1 MSMEFLT
8 APYHELLLKEDT
20 PKYELE
26 HAENALSFIPYA
38 CIIDA
43 FQYSAFE
50 HPEWGPAERH
60 QEWKRLL
67 EAFQPHLTDY
77 EDIPFYSRYAGWQY
91 KLHVFVNPLYYIDYA
106 LAQIVALQFWMLSLE
121 DEKLAWEKYMKLIES
136 AGTRRFADTVKYV
149 GLDSPFEEGTVKK
162 VAEKVAAWIRSHQ
175 L

>member
-1 MSMEFLT
+1 M
-8 APYHELLLKEDT
+8 
-20 PKYELE
+20 
-26 HAENALSFIPYA
+26 
-38 CIIDA
+38 
-43 FQYSAFE
+43 
-50 HPEWGPAERH
+50 
-60 QEWKRLL
+60 
-67 EAFQPHLTDY
+67 
-77 EDIPFYSRYAGWQY
+77 
-91 KLHVFVNPLYYIDYA
+91 FVNPLYYSDYA